1 LRSKFTFLFL
11 AAWCLAAQ
19 ADVIHLKNGKTIVAD
34 STQESNGRVEYTIG
48 DNTFAI
54 PKALVEKI
62 DTGPMAAVPSDQ
74 HPIPAQEVP
83 QVHEQVPAGED
94 LVARVIQGGQI
105 DAAALKTI
113 EDEGNAERSAA
124 ANFIAAEFEEKR
136 NNIPAAGRYLQ
147 FGLVFAPDHSVLLE
161 HYAAV
166 LLQLGRKAEALSYA
180 EHATRSNPKSGE
192 GFALLGFAYYQNDRV
207 RDAIAAWKK
216 SLALQPDDKVQRLLE
231 RAERESQTEA
241 DFRQQESSHFV
252 LRYEGSQ
259 APDGLRNEILQVLEA
274 QYSTLQ
280 GDLGATPRNSIS
292 VSLYTDQ
299 AFFDV
304 TQAPSWSA
312 ALNDGKI
319 RIPISGL
326 TEMTPGLVRVLRH
339 ELTHSFIAQITHGH
353 VPQWLNEGV
362 AQLEEP
368 QSTAAVG
375 TRLAALYASGNQ
387 IPLNQLEHSFQ
398 SYTTVEA
405 AVVYAEALAAAECIR
420 ANHGMSDLARIL
432 QRLGEGEAIESALRS
447 TIHAGY
453 AQFEGEIA
461 EYLKRTYGR

>member
-1 LRSKFTFLFL
+1 MRFKLTFLFL
-11 AAWCLAAQ
+11 AGFCLAAQ

-54 PKALVEKI
+54 PKALIEKI
-62 DTGPMAAVPSDQ
+62 DTGPMASVPADQ

-83 QVHEQVPAGED
+83 QVRQQMPASED
-94 LVARVIQGGQI
+94 LVAKVIHGGQI
-105 DAAALKTI
+105 DGAALKQI

-124 ANFIAAEFEEKR
+124 ANYIAADFEER
-136 NNIPAAGRYLQ
+136 RDNVPAAARYLQ
-147 FGLVFAPDHSVLLE
+147 LGLVFRPDDTALLE
-161 HYAAV
+161 HYAAA
-166 LLQLGRKAEALSYA
+166 LLRLGRKAEALPYA
-180 EHATRSNPKSGE
+180 ERAAKSSPNSAE
-192 GFALLGFAYYQNDRV
+192 ALALLGFVYYQNDRL
-207 RDAIAAWKK
+207 RDAILAFRK
-216 SLALQPDDKVQRLLE
+216 SVALEPDERVERLLA
-231 RAERESQTEA
+231 RAERESRTEA
-241 DFRQQESSHFV
+241 DFRQQESNHFV
-252 LRYEGSQ
+252 LHYEGSQ
-259 APDGLRNEILQVLEA
+259 APDRLRNEILQVLEA
-274 QYSTLQ
+274 QYTTLQ
-280 GDLGATPRNSIS
+280 ADLGATPRNSIT

-326 TEMTPGLVRVLRH
+326 TEMTPGLMRVLRH
-339 ELTHSFIAQITHGH
+339 ELTHSFIAQITHLH

-368 QSTAAVG
+368 ASTAEVG
-375 TRLAALYASGNQ
+375 ARLAALYASGNQ
-387 IPLNQLEHSFQ
+387 IRLNQLENSFQ
-398 SYTTVEA
+398 SYSTAEA

-420 ANHGMSDLARIL
+420 ANNGMSDIARIL
-432 QRLGEGEAIESALRS
+432 QRLGEGEAIEPAMRN